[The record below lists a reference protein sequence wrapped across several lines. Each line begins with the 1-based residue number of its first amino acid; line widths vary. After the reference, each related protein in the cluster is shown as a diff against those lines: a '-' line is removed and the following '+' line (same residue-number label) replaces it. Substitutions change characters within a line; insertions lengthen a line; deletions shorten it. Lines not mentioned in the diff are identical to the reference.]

1 MKNKYFFSLALAA
14 LMLGACSDDNGLNDK
29 EQGPVLPGEKG
40 YVCLSINL
48 PTQKGGRANDV
59 FSDGDAVEYNVK
71 DATLLIFSGNTES
84 AAVFSGAYELTTN
97 FTPSSPADDNI
108 TTSSKI
114 TQAITKPTGD
124 NVYALVVLNKEG
136 LLSESG
142 GTWFYG
148 GSTSFSGSTKFSDFA
163 TSVHELN
170 VSTIASTSNGG
181 NFLML
186 NAPLFS
192 KPGGTASPE
201 GGNLTTL
208 AVIDKTKIYS
218 TEAEA
223 MTNPAA
229 NIYVERAVAK
239 VTVKEGTSLASGDGD
254 KLTSATLEGWVLDI
268 TNKKTYPVRN
278 IETTNPWWSYT
289 SSYLSS
295 GKDYRFVGSIAVAT
309 DVYRTYWGK
318 DPNYDGQGYTD
329 SNHGV
334 NVTTEFND
342 LSNTTPSSLLTM
354 GTNAYCLEN
363 TFDVENMRKD
373 QTTRVIVAAKLEV
386 DGANTDG
393 SFYTLNDD
401 KGVIY
406 KQDGIVSKIKQEYLD
421 NPTINA
427 LLHDPATGLN
437 GGSTLDESY
446 IKVEFAKGTA
456 EAEDIGTLEGGTI
469 TVKSIYIDGSAD
481 TLFKGGSVPAGLAS
495 NNSTVTDILNTN
507 NKISYYKGGIAYYP
521 IQIKHFGD
529 GQTPWNENEDF
540 TDSYPGNDG
549 KRAADF
555 LGRYGVLR
563 NNWYEIEVTSV
574 KKIGSAE
581 VEPETGYDDPIASWI
596 GVNINILSWAKRLQS
611 VEL

>member
-48 PTQKGGRANDV
+48 PTQKGGRANDS
-59 FSDGDAVEYNVK
+59 FDDGDAVEYNVK
-71 DATLLIFSGNTES
+71 DATLLIFSGNSES

-97 FTPSSPADDNI
+97 FTPQTPPDDNI

-124 NVYALVVLNKEG
+124 KVYALVVLNKEG
-136 LLSESG
+136 LLSESE
-142 GTWFYG
+142 GTWSY
-148 GSTSFSGSTKFSDFA
+148 GSTAFSGSTKFSDFA

-170 VSTIASTSNGG
+170 LSTIASTSNGG

-192 KPGGTASPE
+192 KPGGMTDPQ
-201 GGNLTTL
+201 GGKLSTL

-218 TEAEA
+218 TQSEA

-229 NIYVERAVAK
+229 DIYVERAVAK
-239 VTVKEGTSLASGDGD
+239 VTVKQGTPLTSGDGD
-254 KLTSATLEGWVLDI
+254 KLVSATLEGWVLDI

-278 IETTNPWWSYT
+278 IETANPWWSYT

-295 GKDYRFVGSIAVAT
+295 GNDYRFVGSIAVAT

-318 DPNYDGQGYTD
+318 DPNYDGQNYTD

-342 LSNTTPSSLLTM
+342 LSNTTPSNLLTM

-386 DGANTDG
+386 SGADNDG

-406 KQDGIVSKIKQEYLD
+406 KKDAIESKIKQEYL
-421 NPTINA
+421 NNSTINA
-427 LLHDPATGLN
+427 LLHDPSTGLN

-456 EAEDIGTLEGGTI
+456 SATDIGTLEGGTI
-469 TVKSIYIDGSAD
+469 TVKSIYIDGSAAS
-481 TLFKGGSVPAGLAS
+481 LFNGGSVPAGLAS
-495 NNSTVTDILNTN
+495 NNSSVTAELNSN
-507 NKISYYKGGIAYYP
+507 NKISFYKEGIAYYP

-529 GQTPWNENEDF
+529 EQTPWNGNNDF
-540 TDSYPGNDG
+540 TDSYPDNSG
-549 KRAADF
+549 KRTADF

-596 GVNINILSWAKRLQS
+596 GVNINILSWAKRSQEANL
-611 VEL
+611 

>member
-59 FSDGDAVEYNVK
+59 FSDGEAVEYNVN
-71 DATLLIFSGNTES
+71 DATLLIFSGSSES
-84 AAVFSGAYELTTN
+84 EAVFSGAYDLKHN
-97 FTPSSPADDNI
+97 FAKEDPDNNNI

-114 TQAITKPTGD
+114 TQAITKPTGN
-124 NVYALVVLNKEG
+124 NVYALVVLNKDG
-136 LLSESG
+136 LLRESG
-142 GTWFYG
+142 GTWSYG
-148 GSTSFSGSTKFSDFA
+148 SNSFSGSTKFSDFA

-192 KPGGTASPE
+192 KPGAGIDPQ
-201 GGNLTTL
+201 GGNLSTL

-218 TEAEA
+218 TQSEA

-229 NIYVERAVAK
+229 DIYVERAVAK
-239 VTVKEGTSLASGDGD
+239 VTVKQGTPLTSGDGD
-254 KLTSATLEGWVLDI
+254 KLVSATLEGWVLDI

-295 GKDYRFVGSIAVAT
+295 GKDYRFVGSVAVAT

-342 LSNTTPSSLLTM
+342 LSNTTPSSLLDM

-373 QTTRVIVAAKLEV
+373 QTTRVIVAAKLVV
-386 DGANTDG
+386 DGADDTDG

-401 KGVIY
+401 KGMIY
-406 KQDGIVSKIKQEYLD
+406 KKDAIVSKIKQEYLD

-427 LLHDPATGLN
+427 LLHDPTTGLK
-437 GGSTLDESY
+437 GGSTLGESY

-456 EAEDIGTLEGGTI
+456 SAEDIGNLEGGTI
-469 TVKSIYIDGSAD
+469 TVKSIYIDGSAAS
-481 TLFKGGSVPAGLAS
+481 LFNGGSVPAGL
-495 NNSTVTDILNTN
+495 NSDNATVTASLNAS
-507 NKISYYKGGIAYYP
+507 NKISYYKNGVAYYP
-521 IQIKHFGD
+521 VQIKHFGNR
-529 GQTPWNENEDF
+529 QTPWNDNNDF
-540 TDSYPGNDG
+540 TDSYPDNNG
-549 KRAADF
+549 KRTADF

-596 GVNINILSWAKRLQS
+596 GVNINILSWAKRTQQVAL
-611 VEL
+611 

>member
-48 PTQKGGRANDV
+48 PTQKGGRANDS
-59 FSDGDAVEYNVK
+59 FDDGDAVEYNVK
-71 DATLLIFSGNTES
+71 DATLLIFSGNSES

-97 FTPSSPADDNI
+97 FTPQTPPDDNI

-114 TQAITKPTGD
+114 TQAITKPTGN
-124 NVYALVVLNKEG
+124 NVYALVVLNKDG

-142 GTWFYG
+142 GTWSYG
-148 GSTSFSGSTKFSDFA
+148 SNTFSESTKFSDFA

-192 KPGGTASPE
+192 KPGNQTNPQ
-201 GGNLTTL
+201 GGNLSTL

-239 VTVKEGTSLASGDGD
+239 VTVKEGDTFTSGDGN
-254 KLTSATLEGWVLDI
+254 LTSATLEGWVLDI

-278 IETTNPWWSYT
+278 IETANPWWSYT

-295 GKDYRFVGSIAVAT
+295 GNDYRFVGSIAVAT
-309 DVYRTYWGK
+309 DVYRTYWGI
-318 DPNYDGQGYTD
+318 DPNYDGEGYTD

-334 NVTTEFND
+334 NVDTEFND
-342 LSNTTPSSLLTM
+342 LSNTTPSSLLPM

-373 QTTRVIVAAKLEV
+373 QTTRVIVAAKLDV
-386 DGANTDG
+386 DGADDTDG

-406 KQDGIVSKIKQEYLD
+406 KQDAIVSKIKQEYLN

-427 LLHDPATGLN
+427 LLHHADEGLN
-437 GGSTLDESY
+437 SGSLTENY
-446 IKVEFAKGTA
+446 INVKFAKGGSSA
-456 EAEDIGTLEGGTI
+456 ADIATLKGGTI
-469 TVKSIYIDGSAD
+469 IVNSIYIDESAAS
-481 TLFKGGSVPAGLAS
+481 LFKGGTVPAGLAS

-529 GQTPWNENEDF
+529 GQTPWNEDGDF
-540 TDSYPGNDG
+540 TESYPGTDSE
-549 KRAADF
+549 RTRDF

-581 VEPETGYDDPIASWI
+581 VEPEKGYDDPIASWI
-596 GVNINILSWAKRLQS
+596 GVNINILSWAKRTQS